1 MNFDVLIDAYAMSGP
16 NGAVES
22 MTGDDYDAY
31 GSDLSLPKSL
41 RKMRNENYL
50 KNGKRL
56 RCLMK
61 LLNRLKIEIKF
72 NKNDINLKISKNRKI
87 FKGYSCYTIIKSR
100 FPY

>member
-1 MNFDVLIDAYAMSGP
+1 MNFDVLIGAYAMSGP

-22 MTGDDYDAY
+22 MTGDAY
-31 GSDLSLPKSL
+31 GSDLSLPKNL

-50 KNGKRL
+50 KNGRRL

-72 NKNDINLKISKNRKI
+72 NK
-87 FKGYSCYTIIKSR
+87 
-100 FPY
+100 